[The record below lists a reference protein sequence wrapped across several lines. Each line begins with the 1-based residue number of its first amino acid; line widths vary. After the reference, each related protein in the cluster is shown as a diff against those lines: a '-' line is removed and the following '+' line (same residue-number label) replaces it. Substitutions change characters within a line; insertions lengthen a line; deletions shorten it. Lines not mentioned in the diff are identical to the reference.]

1 MRGWGYSAQEVS
13 GTTKTLIDT
22 CLEFTFD
29 IIDMIE
35 QYKPQKN
42 TEDVRNIFILKS
54 VSLFN
59 EILSPIIGKY
69 LMTE

>member
-1 MRGWGYSAQEVS
+1 MHLHFIFPKKIVV
-13 GTTKTLIDT
+13 
-22 CLEFTFD
+22 
-29 IIDMIE
+29 IDMIE

-42 TEDVRNIFILKS
+42 TEDAWNIFILKS

-59 EILSPIIGKY
+59 EILSQIIGKY